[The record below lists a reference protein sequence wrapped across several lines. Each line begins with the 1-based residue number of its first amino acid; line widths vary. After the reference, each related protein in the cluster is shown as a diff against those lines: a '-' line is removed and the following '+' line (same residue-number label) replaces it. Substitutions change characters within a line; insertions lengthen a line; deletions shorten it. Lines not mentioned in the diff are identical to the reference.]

1 MSKFSGVLKNRDK
14 LPAEDPVSEIAP
26 VPVSK
31 TETKLGRPAGK
42 KGHPD
47 YVQVTVYLKKS
58 VHRTARKLLF
68 DEGKQFSD
76 LVDDLVGKWIVTEV
90 QKSGRA

>member
-1 MSKFSGVLKNRDK
+1 MSKFSVLKNRNN
-14 LPAEDPVSEIAP
+14 PTAEPEPVSEPEPPAAP
-26 VPVSK
+26 AVP
-31 TETKLGRPAGK
+31 KLGRPAGK

-68 DEGKQFSD
+68 DEGRQFSD
-76 LVDDLVGKWIVTEV
+76 LVDDLVSRWIADV
-90 QKSGRA
+90 QKSER